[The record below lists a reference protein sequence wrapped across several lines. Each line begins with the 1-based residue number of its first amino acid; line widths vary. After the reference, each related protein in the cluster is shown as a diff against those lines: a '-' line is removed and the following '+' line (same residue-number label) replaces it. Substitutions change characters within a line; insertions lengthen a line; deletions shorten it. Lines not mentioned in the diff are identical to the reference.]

1 MKMDIANPS
10 EEHLML
16 REMVRQWVHEEVEPQ
31 ALEHDKK
38 EIFNLD
44 LLKSMGEMGLLGLTA
59 PEEYGGAGLDAT
71 SSTIVHEEL
80 AFSDA
85 GFALAYLAHS
95 ALFVNNLAYN
105 GNEEQKARILPK
117 VCSGEWIGAMAM
129 SEPDA
134 GTDVLGLS
142 TTAVQQEDGSWKING
157 RKMWITNGV
166 LDESGTPA
174 DIVWVYAKTGT
185 DEKGRTRMSTFL
197 VEAGTKGYYVGQKIE
212 DKTGMR
218 ASNTAE
224 LVFENCIVP
233 AENLVGSEG
242 ESLIHMMSNLEFER
256 LVLAAMAL
264 GIGKR
269 CLYEMNKYASEREA
283 FGKMIRDFG
292 QIQRHIGQSY
302 AKYRSMRAYIYDT
315 ANNMQLGKAGQ
326 RLDSDG
332 VKLYAANAA
341 KEIADSAIQVLGGYG
356 YVGEYNVERLWRDA
370 KLLEIGGGTNES
382 HEKNIT
388 KDLAKNQDQIIE

>member
-16 REMVRQWVHEEVEPQ
+16 REMVRQWVQEEVEPQ

-38 EIFNLD
+38 EIFNLE

-142 TTAVQQEDGSWKING
+142 TTAVLQEDGSWKING

-185 DEKGRTRMSTFL
+185 DEQGRTRMSTFL
-197 VEAGTKGYYVGQKIE
+197 VEAGTDGYYVGQKIE

-242 ESLIHMMSNLEFER
+242 ESLLHMMSNLEFER

-388 KDLAKNQDQIIE
+388 KDLAKNQDAIIE